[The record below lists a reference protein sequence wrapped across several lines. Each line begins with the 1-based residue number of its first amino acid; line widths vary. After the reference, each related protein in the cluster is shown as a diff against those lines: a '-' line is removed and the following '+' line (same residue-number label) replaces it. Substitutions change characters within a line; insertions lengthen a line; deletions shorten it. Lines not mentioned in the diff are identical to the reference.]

1 MSSEDISA
9 FLNQTIT
16 SRIGIRLIAEQYVAI
31 SQSPA
36 LASSGTPTT
45 RNKPVDHLPGGII
58 DPECSPERMVRMCAA
73 FVSSL
78 CEATFG
84 TSPDIK
90 IDGVV
95 DARFA
100 YVLHRF
106 LFDPFVSEL
115 ILPAGPL
122 SYGSQFAFYL
132 FIRLVSPF
140 THTLPCVCDV
150 NVLSLLCLGP
160 SQLDGICPHWRRRRI
175 DTFQCIS
182 NTYSQRFSKTRIV
195 RQPNDEPSV
204 APTLP
209 LLISAAPVMITH
221 SRQFS

>member
-9 FLNQTIT
+9 FLNQTIA
-16 SRIGIRLIAEQYVAI
+16 SRIGIRLIAEQYVAT
-31 SQSPA
+31 SRSPA
-36 LASSGTPTT
+36 LASTGTLTT
-45 RNKPVDHLPGGII
+45 GSKPADLLPGGII

-100 YVLHRF
+100 YVLHHF
-106 LFDPFVSEL
+106 LFDPFVSEV
-115 ILPAGPL
+115 ILLLGRFFMGFNCCLSVHSPAP
-122 SYGSQFAFYL
+122 
-132 FIRLVSPF
+132 
-140 THTLPCVCDV
+140 PCIYDV
-150 NVLSLLCLGP
+150 NVLSLLRLGP
-160 SQLDGICPHWRRRRI
+160 SHPDFDGVCPHWHSCRI
-175 DTFQCIS
+175 DTFQSIS
-182 NTYSQRFSKTRIV
+182 NTSSQRFSKTRIV
-195 RQPNDEPSV
+195 RQPNDEPSM

-209 LLISAAPVMITH
+209 LLISAAPIMITH
-221 SRQFS
+221 SHQFS

>member
-16 SRIGIRLIAEQYVAI
+16 SRIGIRLIAEQYVAT
-31 SQSPA
+31 SRSPA
-36 LASSGTPTT
+36 LASTGTPTT
-45 RNKPVDHLPGGII
+45 GSKPADLLPRGII

-100 YVLHRF
+100 YVLHHF
-106 LFDPFVSEL
+106 LFDPCL
-115 ILPAGPL
+115 RGYLTPGPL
-122 SYGSQFAFYL
+122 FYGFQLLSICSFSYS
-132 FIRLVSPF
+132 
-140 THTLPCVCDV
+140 
-150 NVLSLLCLGP
+150 SLHL
-160 SQLDGICPHWRRRRI
+160 
-175 DTFQCIS
+175 
-182 NTYSQRFSKTRIV
+182 
-195 RQPNDEPSV
+195 
-204 APTLP
+204 
-209 LLISAAPVMITH
+209 
-221 SRQFS
+221 